1 MKTFNIVNKQS
12 IKEEISKRL
21 DKIKKNSNLKKTH
34 IKFNLEVVSL
44 LKSKSLV
51 SFLRKDFIQKM
62 FFLHNRLF
70 VFYEL
75 LELKR
80 DKNWQLY
87 KNLIM

>member
-1 MKTFNIVNKQS
+1 
-12 IKEEISKRL
+12 
-21 DKIKKNSNLKKTH
+21 
-34 IKFNLEVVSL
+34 
-44 LKSKSLV
+44 
-51 SFLRKDFIQKM
+51 M

-87 KNLIM
+87 KNLIIEDEIGDPIRYFLYIQSSGMN